1 MEKVNYILHLNAV
14 FEEFRKDTRL
24 NATHITLYVGL
35 FQLWNLYKFKER
47 FFVDRNELMKLS
59 KIGSKNTYHKCI
71 KELNHWKYIRYL
83 PSHNPFKGSEVIMP
97 KFGTSGVTPA
107 NQRKTVPELAQ
118 GSKVKLNKTKINL
131 VKGGALPTKNE
142 IFIFFATKKWPV
154 IEGEKFFLYYQ
165 GLGWKMRGNMRISDW
180 KALAEKWMIR
190 VKEDET
196 NLQVSQ
202 KWDNLSTPK
211 DTNYA
216 EPL

>member
-1 MEKVNYILHLNAV
+1 M
-14 FEEFRKDTRL
+14 
-24 NATHITLYVGL
+24 
-35 FQLWNLYKFKER
+35 Q
-47 FFVDRNELMKLS
+47 LS

-71 KELNHWKYIRYL
+71 KELSHWNYIKYL
-83 PSHNPFKGSEVIMP
+83 PSHNPFKGSEIIML
-97 KFGTSGVTPA
+97 KFGTSSEQALYKSSTS
-107 NQRKTVPELAQ
+107 TVQAL
-118 GSKVKLNKTKINL
+118 GSKVKLKKTNINL
-131 VKGGALPTKNE
+131 VKGGARPTKNE

-165 GLGWKMRGNMRISDW
+165 GFGWKMRGNMRISDW

-196 NLQVSQ
+196 NIQVSQ